1 MDLTHSD
8 EAGQARMVNITGKEA
23 THRVARARGRIR
35 MLPAT
40 LEAIRA
46 NVLKKGDAISI
57 ARVAGIMAA
66 KRTSDLIPLCHPI
79 PLTDLQVTC
88 ALDDTLPGIIVEASA
103 ETTAQTG
110 VEMEALVAVNV
121 TLITLY
127 DMAKGIDKTM
137 ELGEIFVVEKR
148 GGKSGD
154 WSRP

>member
-8 EAGQARMVNITGKEA
+8 DAGQARMVNITEKA
-23 THRVARARGRIR
+23 VTHSLARARGTIR

-40 LEAIRA
+40 LESIRA
-46 NVLKKGDAISI
+46 NTLKKGDAISI
-57 ARVAGIMAA
+57 ARVAGILGA
-66 KRTSDLIPLCHPI
+66 KRTSDLIPLCHPL
-79 PLTDLQVTC
+79 PLTDVQVTC
-88 ALDDTLPGIIVEASA
+88 ALDDALPGIVVEASA

-110 VEMEALVAVNV
+110 VEMEALMAVTV

-137 ELGEIFVVEKR
+137 ELGQIHLIEKH

-154 WSRP
+154 WRRP

>member
-1 MDLTHSD
+1 MDLTHTD
-8 EAGQARMVNITGKEA
+8 ESGQARMVNITDKSA
-23 THRVARARGRIR
+23 THRVARALGVIK

-46 NVLKKGDAISI
+46 NSLKKGDAISV

-66 KRTSDLIPLCHPI
+66 KRTSDLVPLCHPI
-79 PLTDLQVTC
+79 PITDLQVTC
-88 ALDDTLPGIIVEASA
+88 ALDDALPGIVVEATA

-110 VEMEALVAVNV
+110 IEMEAVVAVSV

-127 DMAKGIDKTM
+127 DMAKGVDKTM
-137 ELGEIFVVEKR
+137 ELGQIRVVEKR